1 MSQTML
7 LQTNSYIVPK
17 EKRTEHAR
25 LIKRFRA
32 LMHRLGCEDFDV
44 CEQTGPNWVVE
55 TGGRFV
61 QLMRFRDEAHQKAVR
76 DAEQSDPSAQDLVR
90 EFCELVDYSYQQ
102 QQGLATTAFY
112 RSLFSQAPTPRL
124 PNATPPLIA
133 SEELPEDEIPPIDL
147 AERGVKQSAGR
158 NGEIDD

>member
-1 MSQTML
+1 ML

-32 LMHRLGCEDFDV
+32 LMQRLGCDDFDV
-44 CEQTGPNWVVE
+44 CEQTGPNWVTE

-61 QLMRFRDEAHQKAVR
+61 QLMRFRDEAHQRAVR
-76 DAEQSDPSAQDLVR
+76 EAEQSDGSAQDLVR
-90 EFCELVDYSYQQ
+90 EFCELVDYGYQQ

-112 RSLFSQAPTPRL
+112 RSLLSPTTATPRL
-124 PNATPPLIA
+124 PSATPPLIA
-133 SEELPEDEIPPIDL
+133 NDEATDEISPLDL
-147 AERGVKQSAGR
+147 EEPVAKHSAGR

>member
-1 MSQTML
+1 ML

-32 LMHRLGCEDFDV
+32 LMQRLGCDDFEI
-44 CEQTGPNWVVE
+44 CEQTGPNWTNE

-61 QLMRFRDEAHQKAVR
+61 QLMKFRDEAHQKAVR
-76 DAEQSDPSAQDLVR
+76 DAEQADPSAQDLVR
-90 EFCELVDYSYQQ
+90 EFCELVDYAYQY

-112 RSLFSQAPTPRL
+112 RSILSVPTKSL
-124 PNATPPLIA
+124 PSPGSNAAAPLIA
-133 SEELPEDEIPPIDL
+133 TEEAPIDEIDPIDL
-147 AERGVKQSAGR
+147 EDSALKQPVGR
-158 NGEIDD
+158 NGRASD

>member
-1 MSQTML
+1 ML

-32 LMHRLGCEDFDV
+32 LMHRLGCDDFDV
-44 CEQTGPNWVVE
+44 CEQTGPNWVTE

-61 QLMRFRDEAHQKAVR
+61 QLMKFRDEAHQKAVR
-76 DAEQSDPSAQDLVR
+76 AAEQADPSAQDLVR
-90 EFCELVDYSYQQ
+90 EFCDLVDYGYQQ
-102 QQGLATTAFY
+102 QQGIATTAFY
-112 RSLFSQAPTPRL
+112 RSLLSIAQSRL
-124 PNATPPLIA
+124 AGPETTATAPLIA
-133 SEELPEDEIPPIDL
+133 SDESADDDVPPLDL
-147 AERGVKQSAGR
+147 TDMPIKQTAAR

>member
-1 MSQTML
+1 ML

-32 LMHRLGCEDFDV
+32 LMHRLGCDDFDI
-44 CEQTGPNWVVE
+44 CEQTGPNWSTE

-61 QLMRFRDEAHQKAVR
+61 QLMQFRDEAHQRAVR
-76 DAEQSDPSAQDLVR
+76 EAEQSDAGAQDLVR
-90 EFCELVDYSYQQ
+90 EFCELVDYGYQQ

-112 RSLFSQAPTPRL
+112 RSLLTPSAPTPRL

-133 SEELPEDEIPPIDL
+133 TDEESDEIPSIDL
-147 AERGVKQSAGR
+147 QEPVAKHSAGR
-158 NGEIDD
+158 NGELDD

>member
-1 MSQTML
+1 ML

-32 LMHRLGCEDFDV
+32 LMHRLGCDDFDV
-44 CEQTGPNWVVE
+44 CEQTGPNWVSE

-61 QLMRFRDEAHQKAVR
+61 QLMTFRDEAHQKAVR

-90 EFCELVDYSYQQ
+90 EFCELVDYGYQQ
-102 QQGLATTAFY
+102 QQGIATTAYY
-112 RSLFSQAPTPRL
+112 RSILGAPGNRL
-124 PNATPPLIA
+124 PAPALTATTPLIA
-133 SEELPEDEIPPIDL
+133 SEEPPEDEIPPIEL
-147 AERGVKQSAGR
+147 GNSQARQTVGQKVKA
-158 NGEIDD
+158 DD